1 MTHPQP
7 PAGNWEPPAGDS
19 QPPAGDS
26 QPPAGNG
33 QPPAGNQQ
41 PSAGGQPLA
50 GNQRPPVGSWQP
62 AAHGQSWQ
70 PAGTP
75 PGVPAQQPWMPRQ
88 APAQQPAPGQQ
99 QAPSQQPW
107 MPQPPQ
113 QWGPPG
119 VPGPNP
125 PGPGAYQSAP
135 GQYPP
140 GWPAAKPS
148 ALPVEPR
155 EYHEFL
161 RTPRMRWWRPVL
173 ALLMGA
179 GLFLV
184 ANLLFTV
191 PAMFYDMSTGLT
203 TIDNYTSL
211 DAIVVTP
218 AFFLANNLS
227 LAACI
232 PIAGLTQWAC
242 FGQRPRWMSSV
253 AGGFRWRW
261 FGECVVWIL
270 PLFLASLLLDV
281 VLGGLPEVQPNP
293 NTVFMI
299 ATILVTTPLQSAGE
313 EYLLR
318 GLGQRAIAAW
328 LPRTVGFAV
337 STAGTAVVFMLLHG
351 AGDPWLNAFYLVFAA
366 AASVL
371 VWRTGG
377 LEAAVALHAVNNVVS
392 MTFLPFT
399 DFSDMFD
406 RGSGAG
412 SPAVLAQAVIL
423 LGAVA
428 IVLWRAKVRGV
439 VVRSAPGAAAPVP
452 GGLWVPPGGPGAPA
466 SAGPGVPASG
476 SPSDQPP
483 ASSMPSTW
491 RQDHDNQGR

>member
-1 MTHPQP
+1 MTQP
-7 PAGNWEPPAGDS
+7 
-19 QPPAGDS
+19 

-33 QPPAGNQQ
+33 QPPAGSGQQ
-41 PSAGGQPLA
+41 AAGDW
-50 GNQRPPVGSWQP
+50 RP

-70 PAGTP
+70 HSSAPGHHPPAAGPYP
-75 PGVPAQQPWMPRQ
+75 PGF
-88 APAQQPAPGQQ
+88 
-99 QAPSQQPW
+99 
-107 MPQPPQ
+107 
-113 QWGPPG
+113 
-119 VPGPNP
+119 
-125 PGPGAYQSAP
+125 

-140 GWPAAKPS
+140 AAGPYPPASGQYPPAPGWPAPAPS

-161 RTPRMRWWRPVL
+161 RTPRLRWWRPVL

-184 ANLLFTV
+184 ANLVFTV

-203 TIDNYTSL
+203 TIENYTSL

-227 LAACI
+227 LAACV

-242 FGQRPRWMSSV
+242 FGQRPRWMSAV
-253 AGGFRWRW
+253 TGGFRWRW

-270 PLFLASLLLDV
+270 PIFLASLLLDV
-281 VLGGLPEVQPNP
+281 VLGGLPEVRPNP

-299 ATILVTTPLQSAGE
+299 AAILLTTPLQSAGE

-328 LPRTVGFAV
+328 LPRMAGLVV
-337 STAGTAVVFMLLHG
+337 STGITAVVFMLLHG
-351 AGDPWLNAFYLVFAA
+351 AGDPWLNAFYVVFAV
-366 AASVL
+366 AASGL
-371 VWRTGG
+371 AWRTGG
-377 LEAAVALHAVNNVVS
+377 LEAAVAMHAVNNVVS

-406 RGSGAG
+406 RTSGVG

-423 LGAVA
+423 LGSVAV
-428 IVLWRAKVRGV
+428 ILWRAKVRGV
-439 VVRSAPGAAAPVP
+439 VVRTAPGVAASGVAAPGVRSF
-452 GGLWVPPGGPGAPA
+452 GGPP
-466 SAGPGVPASG
+466 
-476 SPSDQPP
+476 DQPP
-483 ASSMPSTW
+483 ASPMPFTW
-491 RQDHDNQGR
+491 RQDHGNQGD